1 MKPKYLI
8 LSLLSLGLLLGCN
21 SDDWTW
27 LDGDGDIECGSQV
40 VFTTLVPEVG
50 PASRTA
56 KEEWENRVGAYKAV
70 NHEYTFTIAM
80 FKEGN
85 ADPTAT
91 STYKPAQFTNIG
103 APTIANYDGTLSL
116 IDGAAP
122 LLWEDNVSR
131 WGFRAEANNN
141 PLSND
146 QSNQA
151 KWLAMDYL
159 KGHSYL
165 PIWTGNDEAGTG
177 TDPDEIQY
185 KTSKQWYKDNQTA
198 KDQSGLMVESNEDYK
213 KIPLYMQH
221 QRAWITIILKAGEGV
236 KREALHFQDA
246 ARNIKMS
253 INSYAGAGSEAFVID
268 KAWASEYLIDY
279 AADINGPAETQ
290 VSTTRYDAIVMP
302 HDYALNMDE
311 EIIARI
317 NLSDQNF
324 SFYAAN
330 DQRFV
335 NGTAEEQE
343 EAKQAY
349 NLEPGKHLTI
359 EATLSRE
366 SRKILITAWI
376 EDWTEVATSTIC
388 DDYGQN
394 GDPVV
399 IRNRDDLVHFL
410 KDPKLNRQGSVG
422 IIQPTELNLDIP
434 SDSLNDVWGP
444 HWELHATLN
453 LAGCN
458 LITSHQLFSNMTASA
473 NLVNGSVTV
482 SDGAT
487 VPYVVAAKNE
497 GTIERVSIRTSSE
510 LTTACATVAG
520 FVGLNHGTIYQS
532 SSTLPVYAATT
543 GVTIAGPGGAEFT
556 DFIGGIAAVSVSKDG
571 ASMAVIDGCMVN
583 ASVNGVEGIWGGG
596 IVGKATGRVSNNTF
610 EYGVT
615 ISQDGSRF
623 KNIFAQSGSS
633 ETRAYGNA
641 WPTLADNSINTVGDG
656 TNVNTY
662 TGQKFRG
669 VIDSQTELHLIM
681 GSGFNQPDL
690 HYRISKSFTVA
701 SSSDAAAD
709 WRHGQ
714 VQADNYGASEN
725 NVQFNLDGNN
735 KTITLTGT
743 KEVWTTNGANPET
756 GTRTNY
762 TTAPMLFNY
771 VLGEIKDLTLY
782 LEKSLVASPSVK
794 DAAYTAEDAIAPLAY
809 ALYGENARLE
819 NIQVKAHKDAEGNN
833 DVFVQ
838 ASTPAGLVVW
848 AFGKS
853 TISNCKVK
861 VPVRMWMPETLGT
874 QAKHYAG
881 GIVACAAKALIHRCT
896 YLGTDGSVAGASNSS
911 AAIKSANNFY
921 GGIVGGTSDKI
932 DENPSLQITDCVSWF
947 PAARY
952 VIGDTDRS
960 SKGSIIAYT
969 CYADKGS
976 ASQLTNGMDPNNP
989 SVGNWWP
996 LSSIGAHDWANGLT
1010 EELVIGK
1017 RNSISPTYDDTD
1029 F

>member
-27 LDGDGDIECGSQV
+27 LDGDGDIERGSQV

-50 PASRTA
+50 TASRTA
-56 KEEWENRVGAYKAV
+56 KEEWEERVGAYKAV

-165 PIWTGNDEAGTG
+165 PIWTGDDEAGTG

-444 HWELHATLN
+444 HWELNATLN

-458 LITSHQLFSNMTASA
+458 LITSHQLFSNMAASA

-510 LTTACATVAG
+510 LTTARATVAG

-610 EYGVT
+610 EYGIT
-615 ISQDGSRF
+615 INQDPSRF
-623 KNIFAQSGSS
+623 KNIFASAGNT

-641 WPTLADNSINTVGDG
+641 WPTLVENPIQSEGDG
-656 TNVNTY
+656 TNENKY
-662 TGQKFRG
+662 LGQRYHG
-669 VIDSQTELHLIM
+669 ILDCQQELHTILN
-681 GSGFNQPDL
+681 SSSYNQPDRN
-690 HYRISKSFTVA
+690 YRIAASFAVSSTDWTHGTV
-701 SSSDAAAD
+701 DAD
-709 WRHGQ
+709 Q
-714 VQADNYGASEN
+714 TDASEDN
-725 NVQFNLDGNN
+725 ASFNLDGND
-735 KTITLTGT
+735 KTIILTGNKKVWTTTGDNLTTGT
-743 KEVWTTNGANPET
+743 KTT
-756 GTRTNY
+756 Y

-771 VLGEIKDLTLY
+771 VLGEIKDLTLQ
-782 LEKSLVASPSVK
+782 LDKSLVALPTVK
-794 DAAYTAEDAIAPLAY
+794 NEKYSAEDAIAPLAY
-809 ALYGENARLE
+809 AVYGPNARLS
-819 NIQVKAHKDAEGNN
+819 NINVKAADGA
-833 DVFVQ
+833 FVQ
-838 ASTPAGLVVW
+838 ACTPAGLVVW
-848 AFGKS
+848 AFGGA
-853 TISNCKVK
+853 TVEACKVK
-861 VPVRMWMPETLGT
+861 VPVRMWMPESLGT
-874 QAKHYAG
+874 QSKHYAG
-881 GIVACAAKALIHRCT
+881 GIVACAAKATITQCT
-896 YLGTDGSVAGASNSS
+896 YLGNSNNAVSGATNSTTAFKSV
-911 AAIKSANNFY
+911 NNYY
-921 GGIVGGTSDKI
+921 GGIVGGTSDKLS
-932 DENPSLQITDCVSWF
+932 EYPKLQITDCVSWF
-947 PAARY
+947 DAGAA
-952 VIGDTDRS
+952 VAPDRS
-960 SKGSIIAYT
+960 SYGSIIAYA
-969 CYADKGS
+969 CYFDNLD
-976 ASQLTNGMDPNNP
+976 QIVNGMDTSRP
-989 SVGNWWP
+989 SQGNWWP
-996 LSSIGAHDWANGLT
+996 LSAIGANTRASGFS
-1010 EELVIGK
+1010 EEQVIGK
-1017 RNSISPTYDDTD
+1017 RNSISPTYDTD